1 MRRYGSRGGALEL
14 VLGCEGRGPKCGGA
28 LVFEAFGVG
37 GSRWGG
43 DTGLSYASRC
53 GRNETFASS
62 IDK

>member
-1 MRRYGSRGGALEL
+1 MEL